1 MYSLVEIQNVI
12 DVIEIELVTYTENEI
27 NGYSYGSYYQPV
39 YYRGATE
46 YLELYVFVL
55 YHIKDILSQSLD
67 YNDFG
72 FDDKSITYV
81 INKCNELM
89 FFYN

>member
-12 DVIEIELVTYTENEI
+12 DVIEIELMSYTSNEI
-27 NGYSYGSYYQPV
+27 DGYSYGSYYQPV

-46 YLELYVFVL
+46 YLELYIFVL
-55 YHIKDILSQSLD
+55 YQVRDILTASLD
-67 YNDFG
+67 YEDFE
-72 FDDKSITYV
+72 FDDTSITYV

-89 FFYN
+89 FYYE